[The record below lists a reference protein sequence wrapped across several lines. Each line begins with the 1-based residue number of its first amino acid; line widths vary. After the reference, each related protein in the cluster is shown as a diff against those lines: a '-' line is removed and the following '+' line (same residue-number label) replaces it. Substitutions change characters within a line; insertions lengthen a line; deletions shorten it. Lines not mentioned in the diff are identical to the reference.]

1 MKIPNSPAEFIKGCL
16 DGALEELGDDSQ
28 VTIPTANLKQLVDG
42 YWQTMRLV
50 VEQQKL
56 INALID
62 DD

>member
-1 MKIPNSPAEFIKGCL
+1 MKIPNSPAEFIKVCL
-16 DGALEELGDDSQ
+16 DGALEDLGDDSQ

-42 YWQTMRLV
+42 YWQTMQLV

>member
-42 YWQTMRLV
+42 YWQTMQLV